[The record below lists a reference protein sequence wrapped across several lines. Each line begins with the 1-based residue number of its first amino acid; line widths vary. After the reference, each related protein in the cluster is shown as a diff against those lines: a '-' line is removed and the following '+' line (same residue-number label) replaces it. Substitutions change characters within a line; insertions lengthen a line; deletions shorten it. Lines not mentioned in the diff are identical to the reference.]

1 MSGLSLETPK
11 ITTTRAPKQK
21 KQPVLD
27 SWEDE
32 SSESEHEPPTPTAN
46 NGTSTSTSNTP
57 IDPHRLSGLGSG
69 FSAPPPT
76 PASPS
81 YKADNMPWQQ
91 QQQQQSSSIATVSEE
106 QGGGGGGGADE
117 KRPEKT
123 DAVARRMIA
132 SALGVRG
139 LRPNEEQRAYDRAVR
154 EKERKRR
161 EEERE
166 VERRRLEEAEKAKAA
181 IWDD

>member
-1 MSGLSLETPK
+1 MGGLSLETPK
-11 ITTTRAPKQK
+11 ITTTAAPKQK

-32 SSESEHEPPTPTAN
+32 SSESEHEPPTPTNTTTN
-46 NGTSTSTSNTP
+46 NNNSSSSTSNTP
-57 IDPHRLSGLGSG
+57 IDPHRLSGSNFGLGSG

-91 QQQQQSSSIATVSEE
+91 QQQSIATVSEE
-106 QGGGGGGGADE
+106 VGGGGDE

-132 SALGVRG
+132 SALGVRT

-166 VERRRLEEAEKAKAA
+166 AERRRQEEAERAKAA
-181 IWDD
+181 IWND